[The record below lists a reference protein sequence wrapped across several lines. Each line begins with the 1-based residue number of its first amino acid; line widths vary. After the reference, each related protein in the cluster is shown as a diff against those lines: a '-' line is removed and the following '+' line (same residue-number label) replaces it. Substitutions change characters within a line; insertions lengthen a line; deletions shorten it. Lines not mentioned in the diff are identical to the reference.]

1 MTQYPKILI
10 IGQSFNKMTGGGVT
24 MSNLFKGWP
33 KDRVA
38 VASNTNLYSSLDTS
52 VCDTYYQLGYNGK
65 LHPFPLSIILPKT
78 TCGLLPVKNNNNAT
92 TTAPAAAAQSGK
104 YKSLYNILCTLMH
117 FFGVYNLFY
126 KLKITPDFKK
136 WVQEYNPDVI
146 YTQLASLELIRFVQ
160 ELHNTTGKT
169 VAIHIM
175 DDWPL
180 TINKPGIFYNYWQK
194 RIDTEFRQLMQHSK
208 ILMSISDAMGDEYKE
223 RYGHNFIPFH
233 NPIDIKQW
241 KPATIKDYVNKNT
254 FTILYAGRIGY
265 GIGSS
270 IGEIA
275 AAVNEI
281 ALTNKSIV
289 FEIQTPDKEAL
300 DKIVTYN
307 EQVKWMKPIAY
318 GDLPAKFAN
327 ADLLLLPQDFDAE
340 SIKYLKF
347 SFPTKVSEY
356 MISGTP
362 ILVYGDKSTGLT
374 KYAISGQWSYIVT
387 ENNKAKLVQ
396 AITELYNKP
405 GLREQLATLA
415 QQIAEANEDDR
426 TVRDNFRKSLIV
438 N

>member
-1 MTQYPKILI
+1 MTEYPKILI

-65 LHPFPLSIILPKT
+65 LHPFPLSIILPKAN
-78 TCGLLPVKNNNNAT
+78 CGLLPVKNNNQETAA
-92 TTAPAAAAQSGK
+92 APATAAQSGK
-104 YKSLYNILCTLMH
+104 YKALYNILCTTMH

-126 KLKITPDFKK
+126 KLKITPAFKK

-160 ELHNTTGKT
+160 ELHNITGKT

-180 TINKPGIFYNYWQK
+180 TINKPGMFYNYWQK
-194 RIDTEFRQLMQHSK
+194 KIDTEFRQLMQQSK

-241 KPATIKDYVNKNT
+241 KPATTKEYRNKET
-254 FTILYAGRIGY
+254 FTILYAGRIGF
-265 GIGSS
+265 GIGGS

-300 DKIVTYN
+300 DRIVTYN
-307 EQVKWMKPIAY
+307 NQVKWMKPIAY
-318 GDLPAKFAN
+318 NELPSKFAN
-327 ADLLLLPQDFDAE
+327 ADLLLLPQDFDAD

-356 MISGTP
+356 MISGSP

-374 KYAISGQWSYIVT
+374 KYALSGKWAYIVT
-387 ENNKAKLVQ
+387 ENNKTKLVQ
-396 AITELYNKP
+396 AITELYSKP
-405 GLREQLATLA
+405 ALREQLATLA

>member
-10 IGQSFNKMTGGGVT
+10 IGQPFNKMTGGGVT

-33 KDRVA
+33 KDRIA
-38 VASNTNLYSSLDTS
+38 VVSNTNLYSSLDTS
-52 VCDTYYQLGYNGK
+52 VCDTCYQLGYNGK
-65 LHPFPLSIILPKT
+65 LHPFPLSIVLPKIN
-78 TCGLLPVKNNNNAT
+78 CGLLPVKNNSEQTA
-92 TTAPAAAAQSGK
+92 APAAKAVTSGK
-104 YKSLYNILCTLMH
+104 YKSVYNIISALMH

-126 KLKITPDFKK
+126 KLKITPEFKK
-136 WVQEYNPDVI
+136 WMEEYNPDVL

-160 ELHNTTGKT
+160 QLHNSTGKT

-223 RYGHNFIPFH
+223 RYGHDFMPFH
-233 NPIDIKQW
+233 NPIDISTW
-241 KPATIKDYVNKNT
+241 KPAAVKDYSNKET

-265 GIGSS
+265 GIANS

-281 ALTNKSIV
+281 AGTNKNIL

-300 DKIVTYN
+300 DKIVSYN
-307 EQVKWMKPIAY
+307 GHVKYMQPIAY
-318 GDLPAKFAN
+318 TALPAKFAG
-327 ADLLLLPQDFDAE
+327 ADVLLLPQDFDAE
-340 SIKYLKF
+340 SVKYLRF

-362 ILVYGDKSTGLT
+362 ILVYGDKSTGIT
-374 KYAISGQWSYIVT
+374 KYAISGKWAYIVT
-387 ENNKAKLVQ
+387 ENDKVKLVN
-396 AITELYNKP
+396 AINELYNKP
-405 GLREQLATLA
+405 ALRKQLAQLA
-415 QQIAEANEDDR
+415 QQIAEAKEDDR